1 MEQCSWVLQDY
12 SPCMASVPAG
22 LFAVVL
28 TVDKLP
34 PFPLPVHMREQWLA
48 LFLSII
54 SVVSFRFEFHKLVCH
69 EVPGLEIP

>member
-1 MEQCSWVLQDY
+1 ML
-12 SPCMASVPAG
+12 SVPAE

-34 PFPLPVHMREQWLA
+34 PFPLPVHMREQRLV

-54 SVVSFRFEFHKLVCH
+54 SVVSFRFGFHKLVCH
-69 EVPGLEIP
+69 KIPGLEIPRTHTFFW